1 MLYDVF
7 IIYVIRFVGLED
19 RIMRWGLLLRVLV
32 TLVFALLGW
41 ELGRQ
46 IAGVETLGS
55 LTLTSARIIVPAI
68 LLSGLAG
75 LFSAPWLTVRPA
87 HALRS
92 SLRQIPTVQLMAAT
106 VGLAIGLT
114 IAALLAYPLSL
125 LPNPFGTILPFV
137 GVIVM
142 GYLGVTMMV
151 LRHREILTF
160 FRIQT
165 ESQDGRNLPKL
176 PLLDKADSA
185 PYSQMMLLDTSVII
199 DGRIADVAETGFL
212 WAILGVPRF
221 ILNELQY
228 IADSAEMLRRNRGRR
243 GLEILDRLQQIG
255 NVEIVFLDQDPTG
268 AQQVDEKLVFL
279 GREMGA
285 AIVTNDY
292 NLNRVAKLQGVRV
305 LNINELANAV
315 KSVVL
320 PGEEMSIQVIQEG
333 KEINQGVGYLDD
345 GTMVVVEQ
353 GRRFMGDRL
362 SVRATKVLQTNA
374 GRLIF
379 AVPEDASERR
389 RAYQSVK

>member
-1 MLYDVF
+1 
-7 IIYVIRFVGLED
+7 
-19 RIMRWGLLLRVLV
+19 MRWALLLRVLV
-32 TLVFALLGW
+32 TFVFVLLGW
-41 ELGRQ
+41 ELGRK
-46 IAGVETLGS
+46 IAGVDALKS
-55 LTLTSARIIVPAI
+55 LTLSSARLIVPIVVA
-68 LLSGLAG
+68 SGVVG
-75 LFSAPWLTVRPA
+75 LVGAPWLTIKPA
-87 HALRS
+87 NALRS

-106 VGLAIGLT
+106 AGMAIGLA

-151 LRHREILTF
+151 LRHREILNLF
-160 FRIQT
+160 QFPDGG
-165 ESQDGRNLPKL
+165 ENKQDLPKL
-176 PLLDKADSA
+176 PLFDKAGRKQ
-185 PYSQMMLLDTSVII
+185 YSEMMLLDTSVII

-212 WAILGVPRF
+212 WAILAVPRF

-228 IADSAEMLRRNRGRR
+228 IADSAEVLRRNRGRR
-243 GLEILDRLQQIG
+243 GLEILDRLQQIDE
-255 NVEIVFLDQDPTG
+255 VDIVFLDQDPAE
-268 AQQVDEKLVFL
+268 AQQVDEKLVYL
-279 GREMGA
+279 GREMSA

-320 PGEEMSIQVIQEG
+320 PGEEMTIHVIQEG
-333 KEINQGVGYLDD
+333 KEMNQGVGYLDD

-353 GRRFMGDRL
+353 GRRHMGARL
-362 SVRATKVLQTNA
+362 SVRVTKVLQTNA

-379 AVPEDASERR
+379 AVPEEVHERQ
-389 RAYQSVK
+389 RAFDSVRQ